1 LAIIYLYKYHYV
13 IIM

>member
-1 LAIIYLYKYHYV
+1 MRHYV